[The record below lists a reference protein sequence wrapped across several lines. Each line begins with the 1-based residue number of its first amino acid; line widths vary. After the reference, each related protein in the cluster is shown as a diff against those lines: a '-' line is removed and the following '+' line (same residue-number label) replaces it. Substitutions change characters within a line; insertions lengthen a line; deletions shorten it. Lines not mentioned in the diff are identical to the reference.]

1 MRTPADA
8 LRDPRPGDVV
18 KGVPRESWGAL
29 HTTRVTCRSVVGE
42 CIAYTLNDSSDVHW
56 MLKEW
61 WGKPNRVCESYE
73 VLHVAQEG
81 GEG

>member
-18 KGVPRESWGAL
+18 MAIADENCPD
-29 HTTRVTCRSVVGE
+29 VTFLPKTCQARIGDCV
-42 CIAYTLNDSSDVHW
+42 AYTTGTASTVHW
-56 MLKEW
+56 ELIW
-61 WGKPNRVCESYE
+61 QWGGLVGMIKSYE
-73 VLHVAQEG
+73 VVHVAQEG